1 LTAAP
6 IARMKRRVPSFRDR
20 LDRWA
25 PAESGVLVAALGIA
39 ASLWVFVI
47 VASLVVSGHVQTIDE
62 RVLLAF
68 RRPDDP
74 AVPIGP
80 RWCHQVAV
88 ELTAL
93 GSVPVMTAI
102 ILAVC
107 AWMALADR
115 RASIGIL
122 IASSCGAGL
131 LNTALKSAFGRPR
144 PTVVPQL
151 AMVDSMSF
159 PSGHAMIA
167 AAVYLTLG
175 ALLAR
180 TTTSRK
186 LRLYYLGVALAVS
199 GLVAF
204 SRVYLGVHYPSDV
217 LAGMAA
223 GALWA
228 LVCDLAAWRLQREG
242 VERPPAN

>member
-1 LTAAP
+1 ML
-6 IARMKRRVPSFRDR
+6 
-20 LDRWA
+20 L
-25 PAESGVLVAALGIA
+25 AALGIA
-39 ASLWVFVI
+39 TSLWIFVV
-47 VASLVVSGHVQTIDE
+47 VASLVVSGHAQTIDE
-62 RVLLAF
+62 RILLAF
-68 RRPDDP
+68 RRPEDP

-80 RWCHQVAV
+80 RWCHQIAIEV
-88 ELTAL
+88 TAL
-93 GSVPVMTAI
+93 GSVPVMIAI

-115 RASIGIL
+115 RASIGIVL
-122 IASSCGAGL
+122 ASSCGAGL
-131 LNTALKSAFGRPR
+131 LNTALKNAFGRPR
-144 PTVVPQL
+144 PAVVPQL

-159 PSGHAMIA
+159 PSGHAMMA

-180 TTTSRK
+180 TTTRWQ
-186 LRLYYLGVALAVS
+186 LRLSYLGVALAVT
-199 GLVAF
+199 GLVAL

-228 LVCDLAAWRLQREG
+228 LACDLAAWRLQREG
-242 VERPPAN
+242 IERAPVR

>member
-1 LTAAP
+1 
-6 IARMKRRVPSFRDR
+6 MRRSLKDR

-25 PAESGVLVAALGIA
+25 PAESGVLLAALGIA
-39 ASLWVFVI
+39 GSLWIFVV
-47 VASLVVSGHVQTIDE
+47 VASLVVSGQVQTIDE
-62 RVLLAF
+62 RILLAL
-68 RRPDDP
+68 RRTDDP

-80 RWCHQVAV
+80 RWCHQIAV

-115 RASIGIL
+115 RASIGIVL
-122 IASSCGAGL
+122 ASSCGAGL
-131 LNTALKSAFGRPR
+131 LNTALKSAFARPR
-144 PTVVPQL
+144 PVVVPQL

-159 PSGHAMIA
+159 PCGHAMFA

-180 TTTSRK
+180 TTRRWP
-186 LRLYYLGVALAVS
+186 LRLYYLGVALAVT

-217 LAGMAA
+217 AAGVLVGVVCGAA
-223 GALWA
+223 GATLGA
-228 LVCDLAAWRLQREG
+228 R
-242 VERPPAN
+242 

>member
-1 LTAAP
+1 
-6 IARMKRRVPSFRDR
+6 
-20 LDRWA
+20 
-25 PAESGVLVAALGIA
+25 VLLAALGIA
-39 ASLWVFVI
+39 GSLWTFVV
-47 VASLVVSGHVQTIDE
+47 VASLVVSGHVQTMDE
-62 RVLLAF
+62 RILLAF
-68 RRPDDP
+68 RRTDDP
-74 AVPIGP
+74 AIPIGP
-80 RWCHQVAV
+80 RWCHQMAI
-88 ELTAL
+88 EITAL

-102 ILAVC
+102 IIAVC
-107 AWMALADR
+107 AWMALAER
-115 RASIGIL
+115 RASIGIVL
-122 IASSCGAGL
+122 ASSCGAGL
-131 LNTALKSAFGRPR
+131 LNTVLKSAFGRPR
-144 PTVVPQL
+144 PSVVPQL

-180 TTTSRK
+180 TTNYWR
-186 LRLYYLGVALAVS
+186 LRLYYLGVALGIT

-228 LVCDLAAWRLQREG
+228 LVCDVAAWRLQREG
-242 VERPPAN
+242 VERPPAS